1 MPRAAEIVTQ
11 AKPERG
17 SAHAMLKTEPAAQPA
32 ATALTRRSLFTLAGA
47 GAAMAAAPAAA
58 TGFGTGFTHCVASGE
73 PAATSVLLWT
83 RYVASAE
90 TALTW
95 QVSET
100 ESFTKPVAEGSVT
113 TSPSRDW
120 CAKGVATGLSPD
132 RWYFYR
138 FLAPDGTASPVGRT
152 RTLPEGPSAKFRMAV
167 FSCSNFG
174 FGWFNAYGHAVDAND
189 CDLAVHLGDYIYE
202 YAKGNYPSAG
212 QTVEGRVLA
221 PESEIVALTDY
232 RLRYATYRA
241 DPDLQRLHQVLPMIT
256 VWDDHESANDSWKD
270 GAENHQEGAEGTWAA
285 RKAAAKQAYREW
297 LPVADTAYS
306 TYQVGSLATLFRIDT
321 RLEGR
326 DQQFRLEQVMEG
338 AKDPEALTAALAKFR
353 DGAWAAQDRQ
363 LLGAAQETWLAGAL
377 AASTRAGT
385 QWQVLLQQVLMGNL
399 RTPRD
404 MMRQAGAGLPDFV
417 RTRLEAAARA
427 SQAGLPSNMDAWDGY
442 PAARAR
448 VFKAA
453 LEANANLVVL
463 AGDTHNAWAF
473 DLSHEGTP
481 VGVELGG
488 NSVSSPGFETYLT
501 FVKPDTL
508 AAALVAENEQLK
520 WADTS
525 QRGYMMVELTPA
537 RATTE
542 YRFTGGVKQRS
553 TRLAGTK
560 RITSDKGSAKLT
572 V

>member
-1 MPRAAEIVTQ
+1 
-11 AKPERG
+11 
-17 SAHAMLKTEPAAQPA
+17 MLKTEPAAQPA

-47 GAAMAAAPAAA
+47 GAAIASAPAAA

-83 RYVASAE
+83 RYVAGAE

-100 ESFTKPVAEGSVT
+100 ESFAKPVAEGSVT
-113 TSPSRDW
+113 ASSARDW
-120 CAKGVATGLSPD
+120 CAKGLATGLQPD

-174 FGWFNAYGHAVDAND
+174 FGWFNAYGHAAEVND

-202 YAKGNYPSAG
+202 YAAGIYPSAG
-212 QTVEGRVLA
+212 QIAEGRVLA
-221 PESEIVALTDY
+221 PDTEIVALTDY

-256 VWDDHESANDSWKD
+256 VWDDHESANDSWEN
-270 GAENHQEGAEGTWAA
+270 GAENHQEGAEGTWAV

-297 LPVADTAYS
+297 LPVAETAYS
-306 TYQVGSLATLFRIDT
+306 TYQVGELATLFRIDT

-338 AKDPEALTAALAKFR
+338 AKDPQALMAALGKFR
-353 DGAWAAQDRQ
+353 DGEWAAKDRQ
-363 LLGAAQETWLAGAL
+363 LLGAAQEAWLGEAL
-377 AASTRAGT
+377 AASTKAGT

-399 RTPRD
+399 RTPKD
-404 MMRQAGAGLPDFV
+404 FADSIGAGLPDFV
-417 RTRLEAAARA
+417 RQRLAAAAAA

-453 LEANANLVVL
+453 LDANANLVVL

-473 DLSHEGTP
+473 DLAHEGAA

-488 NSVSSPGFETYLT
+488 NSVSSPGFESYLT

-520 WADTS
+520 WADTA

-560 RITSDKGSAKLT
+560 RITSEKGSAKLT